1 MRVRRGTNL
10 CLIDQHDACGRR
22 TWIVREGIAVSL
34 SEAPGL
40 AGKQNE
46 IDVAESPR
54 KQRFSD
60 GRHQ

>member
-1 MRVRRGTNL
+1 
-10 CLIDQHDACGRR
+10 LIDQHDACGRR